1 MSTDDFLGPVSLDP
15 LGTRVPVDDIA
26 PRIEHENRVVS
37 DCFDEE
43 PKAPLTFA
51 ELLEARFKLQRAVV
65 DALLERLIERQQTRF
80 ERFAIGDLRVRAK
93 KPAAVA
99 GRVALHLASLG
110 EPMVDSVSMPEPQF
124 YIVRAPFSGRRKRSP
139 HFRYGV
145 DEKRVFP
152 IFEPRSRCL

>member
-1 MSTDDFLGPVSLDP
+1 MSTDDFLGPVSLYP
-15 LGTRVPVDDIA
+15 LGTRVTVDDIA

-65 DALLERLIERQQTRF
+65 DALLQRLIERPQPRC
-80 ERFAIGDLRVRAK
+80 ERLAMGDLRVRAK

-99 GRVALHLASLG
+99 GRVALHLASPG
-110 EPMVDSVSMPEPQF
+110 EPMEASVRMADPQF
-124 YIVRAPFSGRRKRSP
+124 YIVGAPVSGRLKRSP
-139 HFRYGV
+139 HFRYVV
-145 DEKRVFP
+145 DEKRA
-152 IFEPRSRCL
+152 